1 MKILSRLFR
10 PAPPPPPAPQAA
22 EPPPAPVAPPAPA
35 VDPAEHEQLLRS
47 IETGAL
53 APTELARIAVEGP
66 TTRVRQ
72 AAAAAI
78 HDPALWQELLP
89 RLRGRDKAAYKLIR
103 QRHDAL
109 LAAERAAATAR
120 SEAEALCA
128 ALDKHASRSHDPLY
142 APTLA
147 TLVERWH
154 ALPDTVDAPLRERGA
169 QAIAR
174 CEAVIAAAIAEA
186 QARAAA
192 EAEAAA
198 ATAAAAEA
206 EAARQARQLAEQQ
219 ARLARE
225 EAERERL
232 TREQAD
238 AAAARDAA
246 PAADAE
252 PPHAAADHEPGE
264 STDPT
269 VAARREI
276 SSLIR
281 LGGAALQRGDTRK
294 AARFRQAIETALP
307 AAGEV
312 PPHLLRTL
320 EQLDARLNELRQWK
334 DYVAAPKR
342 IELIEEMEA
351 LIGIDEPP
359 ATLAEHIRALRQE
372 WRTVNK
378 GLAVEATTESERFE
392 QAFQKAF
399 QPCQVYFA
407 EQAAIRRK
415 HLEARR
421 DVLARL
427 QAFEAGLPAEDA
439 ADQPDYAQIQRVLRA
454 APQEYRA
461 HAPVDRD
468 AARALDADFYAALDR
483 LRARVTA
490 WHARNLADKQALIA
504 RAKALGS
511 ATDLPRALD
520 DAKQLQA
527 LWKSTG
533 PVPHAESQALWDE
546 FRALCNALFER
557 RREQVTT
564 QQASL
569 AQARAGAEAVCVE
582 VEQAAATGPA
592 DRSSGE
598 AQLRSWHEAFDAA
611 GELPRADE
619 RALRE
624 RFRRATA
631 HYATL
636 IDALSRRDAEAAES
650 NALEAARHVR
660 AYQRAVIEG
669 VDEAQCVALRD
680 AAEAF
685 IAGVPRWPHKSL
697 AQTLRQALARAD
709 AAGFAGA
716 HDSAREQALR
726 ELCIRAEILG
736 GIATPA
742 EDATRRRE
750 IELGLLRQGLGQAR
764 RMDERDWDALR
775 TEWFGMAAAPPEL
788 HDALEQRFLRCL
800 RQRTRG

>member
-1 MKILSRLFR
+1 MRCGELPLILYHCRAVKILSRLFR

-22 EPPPAPVAPPAPA
+22 EPLPSAAPVAPPPPS
-35 VDPAEHEQLLRS
+35 VEPAEHERLLRS

-66 TTRVRQ
+66 TSRVRQ
-72 AAAAAI
+72 AAATAI
-78 HDPALWQELLP
+78 HDPALWQDLLP

-103 QRHDAL
+103 QRRDAL
-109 LAAERAAATAR
+109 LAAERAAAMAR

-128 ALDKHASRSHDPLY
+128 ALDKHATRPHDPLY

-154 ALPDTVDAPLRERGA
+154 VLPDTIDAPLREHGS

-174 CEAVIAAAIAEA
+174 CEAVMAAAAAAAQA
-186 QARAAA
+186 QARARAVA
-192 EAEAAA
+192 EAEAAG
-198 ATAAAAEA
+198 AAAAA
-206 EAARQARQLAEQQ
+206 QQLAEHQ
-219 ARLARE
+219 ARLAHE

-232 TREQAD
+232 AREQAD
-238 AAAARDAA
+238 AAAAPEPT
-246 PAADAE
+246 PAAD
-252 PPHAAADHEPGE
+252 
-264 STDPT
+264 T
-269 VAARREI
+269 ARREI
-276 SSLIR
+276 ASLIR
-281 LGGAALQRGDTRK
+281 LGSAALERGDTRK
-294 AARFRQAIETALP
+294 AARLRQAIETALP

-312 PPHLLRTL
+312 PPHLLRRL
-320 EQLDARLNELRQWK
+320 DQFDARLNELRQWK

-342 IELIEEMEA
+342 VELIEEMEA

-359 ATLAEHIRALRQE
+359 AMLAEHIRALRQE
-372 WRTVNK
+372 WRTLNK
-378 GLAVEATTESERFE
+378 GLAVEATAESERFE

-407 EQAAIRRK
+407 AQAEIRRK
-415 HLEARR
+415 HLDARR

-427 QAFEAGLPAEDA
+427 QAFEASLPAEDA
-439 ADQPDYAQIQRVLRA
+439 ADQPDYQQIQRVLRA

-504 RAKALGS
+504 RARALAS

-527 LWKSTG
+527 LWKSIG
-533 PVPHAESQALWDE
+533 PVPHADSQALWDE
-546 FRALCNALFER
+546 FRSLCNALFER

-564 QQASL
+564 QRASL
-569 AQARAGAEAVCVE
+569 AQARASAEAVCVA

-624 RFRRATA
+624 RFQRATA

-636 IDALSRRDAEAAES
+636 LDALSRRDAEAAEN
-650 NALEAARHVR
+650 NALDAARRVR

-669 VDEAQCVALRD
+669 ADEAQCTALRD

-697 AQTLRQALARAD
+697 AQTLRQALGRTD
-709 AAGFAGA
+709 AAGFAA
-716 HDSAREQALR
+716 HNDSAREQALR

-736 GIATPA
+736 GVATPA

-775 TEWFGMAAAPPEL
+775 TEWFGMAAAPPEQ

>member
-1 MKILSRLFR
+1 
-10 PAPPPPPAPQAA
+10 
-22 EPPPAPVAPPAPA
+22 
-35 VDPAEHEQLLRS
+35 
-47 IETGAL
+47 
-53 APTELARIAVEGP
+53 
-66 TTRVRQ
+66 
-72 AAAAAI
+72 
-78 HDPALWQELLP
+78 
-89 RLRGRDKAAYKLIR
+89 
-103 QRHDAL
+103 
-109 LAAERAAATAR
+109 
-120 SEAEALCA
+120 
-128 ALDKHASRSHDPLY
+128 LY

-174 CEAVIAAAIAEA
+174 CEAVIAAAVA

-198 ATAAAAEA
+198 AAAA
-206 EAARQARQLAEQQ
+206 EAARQAQQLAEQQ

-232 TREQAD
+232 AREQAD
-238 AAAARDAA
+238 AAAAPDPT
-246 PAADAE
+246 PAADAAT
-252 PPHAAADHEPGE
+252 PHADADHEAGE

-276 SSLIR
+276 ASLIR
-281 LGGAALQRGDTRK
+281 LGSAALQRGDTRK
-294 AARFRQAIETALP
+294 AARFRQGIETALP

-359 ATLAEHIRALRQE
+359 AALAEHIRALRQE
-372 WRTVNK
+372 WRTLNK
-378 GLAVEATTESERFE
+378 GLAVEATAESDRFE

-415 HLEARR
+415 HLDARR

-427 QAFEAGLPAEDA
+427 QAFEASLPAEDA
-439 ADQPDYAQIQRVLRA
+439 PDQPDYGQIQRALRA

-504 RAKALGS
+504 RARALGT

-533 PVPHAESQALWDE
+533 PVPHADSQALWDE

-569 AQARAGAEAVCVE
+569 AQSRASAEAVCVE
-582 VEQAAATGPA
+582 VEQAASTGPA

-598 AQLRSWHEAFDAA
+598 AQLRGWQEAFDAA

-636 IDALSRRDAEAAES
+636 IDALSRRDAEAAEH
-650 NALEAARHVR
+650 NALDAARHVR

-669 VDEAQCVALRD
+669 ADEAQCTALRD

-697 AQTLRQALARAD
+697 AQTLRQALGRAD
-709 AAGFAGA
+709 AAGFVAA
-716 HDSAREQALR
+716 NDSVREQALR

-736 GIATPA
+736 GVATPA

-775 TEWFGMAAAPPEL
+775 TEWFGLAAAPPAL
-788 HDALEQRFLRCL
+788 HDTLEQRFLRCL
-800 RQRTRG
+800 RQRARG